1 MQDEGDIMEESEM
14 KMMTCPARGKTGKTP
29 YGENYIS
36 RVLSLENKSVGHK
49 QSMRR

>member
-1 MQDEGDIMEESEM
+1 MQNEGDIMEESEI
-14 KMMTCPARGKTGKTP
+14 KMITCPARGKTGKTA

-36 RVLSLENKSVGHK
+36 RVLSLDSKSIGDK